1 MRHVREGA
9 AELGVRVATERGKVD
24 LLHTVSARWFVWQRR
39 MAPYAFISP
48 FYLLF
53 LLFGLFPLAF
63 SLWLSFH
70 SWNPV
75 GGLGTM
81 EWAGLDNYVYLA
93 ADPWFWKALVNT
105 LVLLVI
111 SGLPQHLVALP
122 LAFALNA
129 GLVRLRNL
137 FTAAYFMPY
146 ITSAV
151 AVAMIFSTIYGTQYG
166 ILNSV
171 IAYLSR
177 TWLFGWAFEA
187 LQVRL
192 PINWLGSSAHIKPA
206 IAMLVMWRWFG
217 WNTVLYLTGLQT
229 IPRELYEAA
238 MVDGAGTAQQFRWIT
253 LPLLRPIALFAV
265 TLTIVGNMQLF
276 DEPFILVG
284 TGGGTSQAG
293 LTSALYLYRTGFE
306 WLYMGSA
313 AAMSWALALFIALL
327 TWINFRIFGRESLQR
342 REG

>member
-1 MRHVREGA
+1 MSVPSLAHRQRDA
-9 AELGVRVATERGKVD
+9 VAST
-24 LLHTVSARWFVWQRR
+24 LSARWHVWQRR
-39 MAPYAFISP
+39 IAPYAFISP
-48 FYLLF
+48 FYVLF
-53 LLFGLFPLAF
+53 AIFGLFPLVF

-70 SWNPV
+70 NWNPV

-93 ADPWFWKALVNT
+93 TDPWFWKALGNT
-105 LVLLVI
+105 LVLLAI
-111 SGLPQHLVALP
+111 SGLPQHLVAIP

-129 GLVRLRNL
+129 GLVRMRDF

-151 AVAMIFSTIYGTQYG
+151 AVALIFSTIYGTQYG
-166 ILNSV
+166 ILNTV
-171 IAYLSR
+171 IGYLASTR
-177 TWLFGWAFEA
+177 LLGWAFEA
-187 LQVRL
+187 LDVRL
-192 PINWLGSSAHIKPA
+192 PINWLGSSAYIKPA
-206 IAMLVMWRWFG
+206 IAILVMWRWFG

-238 MVDGAGTAQQFRWIT
+238 MVDGATTGQQFRWIT
-253 LPLLRPIALFAV
+253 LPLLRPIMLFAV
-265 TLTIVGNMQLF
+265 TLTIIGNMQLF
-276 DEPFILVG
+276 DEPLILVG

-313 AAMSWALALFIALL
+313 AAMSWALVLVIGLL
-327 TWINFRIFGRESLQR
+327 TLINFRLFGRESLQR